1 MTEPDQVKIRVML
14 DIPASGVRSEGL
26 WAIPTD
32 KPDHY
37 EVNNIPYHAYGIN
50 AHDIVR
56 CTAPPERRVLEVVK
70 PSGHR
75 TLRIAFQRGTEID
88 VMNTVVKSLVQKGGH
103 PDLGFPGF
111 LSLDVAPD
119 KDYNQIFTYLED
131 LNDQGL
137 LEFESAEQQVEGSF
151 SPKKE

>member
-1 MTEPDQVKIRVML
+1 MAKPDHVKIRVVMN
-14 DIPASGVRSEGL
+14 IPDGPQSEGL

-37 EVNNIPYHAYGIN
+37 EVNNIPYYAYGIN

-56 CTAPPERRVLEVVK
+56 CTAPPERRVLEVIK

-75 TLRIAFQRGTEID
+75 TLRIMFQPNTKTS
-88 VMNTVVKSLVQKGGH
+88 VMNGVVMSLVQKGGH

-111 LSLDVAPD
+111 LSLDVAPHN
-119 KDYNQIFTYLED
+119 DYDQIFTYLKD

-137 LEFESAEQQVEGSF
+137 LKFESAEQQVEGSF
-151 SPKKE
+151 GPKQE